1 MFRGHVFKSQCLI
14 LDEHDIFHIDLLK
27 KWYCLFEKTKNK

>member
-27 KWYCLFEKTKNK
+27 KMVLFV